1 MKKRLWFALVLLSS
15 ALSTVVYGGAFQL
28 YSESSTEAMSVS
40 GAVIGRR
47 GMISNAWY
55 NPAATGSIDKISVM
69 GGVSALKLGIDY
81 SSDAGDDSLQNRI
94 RPTGFFY
101 GIIPVTP
108 DLNFNL
114 SINAPYGMI
123 TEWENDWIENEM
135 CTYTNLRAIYTTPS
149 LTWQVTEELSLA
161 AGVNL
166 VYATARL
173 ARNINLSA
181 LGLGMNKIYMAA
193 DAYGIG
199 GNLSVHYQLNPE
211 WGFGVHYQSRV
222 KLDFEGEARYRRE
235 VNGPFVYLIE
245 DDASTTITLPASLG
259 LGVAN
264 NSFNNLTLSFDAV
277 WTEWS
282 TYADN
287 NIKFDKRPGPG
298 TPGTIDK
305 KKDWC
310 DVWSFRLGAEY
321 ALTENWVLRCGYMYD
336 IAPDNDRYR
345 TPEMPD
351 SDRNLFTIGAGYS
364 NEKWGVDVGYGYLI
378 FKDSKAG
385 SAAGSVNHR
394 TSGEYEADLHVLSVA
409 FKMFL

>member
-1 MKKRLWFALVLLSS
+1 MKKRLGFALALLSV
-15 ALSTVVYGGAFQL
+15 LSTVVYGGAFQL
-28 YSESSTEAMSVS
+28 YSESSTEAMSVA
-40 GAVIGRR
+40 GAVVGRR

-69 GGVSALKLGIDY
+69 GGVSALKLSIDY
-81 SSDAGDDSLQNRI
+81 SSDGGDDSLQNRI

-101 GIIPVTP
+101 AIVPMTP

-123 TEWENDWIENEM
+123 TEWENDWTESAM

-149 LTWQVTEELSLA
+149 LTWQINEELSVA

-173 ARNINLSA
+173 ARNIDLS
-181 LGLGMNKIYMAA
+181 LLGMNKIYMGA

-199 GNLSVHYQLNPE
+199 GTLSAHYQLNPE
-211 WGFGVHYQSRV
+211 WGFGAHYQSRV
-222 KLDFEGEARYRRE
+222 KLDFEGETKYRRE
-235 VNGPFVYLIE
+235 GTFIPGKAVFVE
-245 DDASTTITLPASLG
+245 DDASTTITLPSSLG

-264 NSFNNLTLSFDAV
+264 NTFKDLTLSFDAV

-287 NIKFDKRPGPG
+287 NIKFDKQPGTG
-298 TPGTIDK
+298 TPGTIPK
-305 KKDWC
+305 KKDWS

-336 IAPDNDRYR
+336 ISPDNDRYR

-351 SDRNLFTIGAGYS
+351 SDRNLFTVGAGYS
-364 NEKWGVDVGYGYLI
+364 NAKWGVDVGYGYL
-378 FKDSKAG
+378 FFQDSKAG
-385 SAAGSVNHR
+385 SAAGSANHR
-394 TSGEYEADLHVLSVA
+394 SSGEFEADLHVLSVA